1 MAFRDVEGVV
11 VAYLNG
17 LLAEPVSTKVPSN
30 RPGAFVTVRRTG
42 GDVMGRVVDRPRLT
56 VSAWG
61 ESSTAALEL
70 AAEVRDAFLAANRVR
85 SAPGFHRVQV
95 ESLYYDPD
103 PVSSI
108 DRYTLLVSLTV
119 RANRA

>member
-1 MAFRDVEGVV
+1 MAFRDVEGAVV
-11 VAYLNG
+11 SYLNG
-17 LLAEPVSTKVPSN
+17 LLAEPVSTKVPTS
-30 RPGAFVTVRRTG
+30 RPPAFVTVRRTG
-42 GDVMGRVVDRPRLT
+42 GPTSGRVVDQPQLT

-61 ESSTAALEL
+61 PSSTAALAL
-70 AAEVRDAFLAANRVR
+70 AEDVRDALLAAARVR
-85 SAPGFHRVQV
+85 TTPGFHRVRV

-108 DRYTLLVSLTV
+108 DRYTLLVFLTV

>member
-1 MAFRDVEGVV
+1 MAFRDVEGVAV
-11 VAYLNG
+11 TYLNG
-17 LLAEPVSTKVPSN
+17 LLAEPVSTKVPAT
-30 RPGAFVTVRRTG
+30 RPAAFVTVRRTG

-56 VSAWG
+56 VSAWAP
-61 ESSTAALEL
+61 SSTAALEL
-70 AAEVRDAFLAANRVR
+70 AEEVRDAFLAANKVR
-85 SAPGFHRVQV
+85 TGPGFHRVQV